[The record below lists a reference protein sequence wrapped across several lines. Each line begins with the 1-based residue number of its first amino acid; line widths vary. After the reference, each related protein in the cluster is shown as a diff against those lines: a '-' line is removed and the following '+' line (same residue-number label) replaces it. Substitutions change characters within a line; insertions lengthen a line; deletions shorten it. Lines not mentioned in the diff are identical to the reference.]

1 MKKNTD
7 LCVVFFF
14 FLLPSVDLFY
24 ADIHDDLTFQLNK
37 PLNNKI
43 VYPFKDKQELF
54 NMFKKF

>member
-1 MKKNTD
+1 MCG
-7 LCVVFFF
+7 LFF